1 VMWLLPMAH
10 HFVVSILLYLR
21 YGATILLPAGTLA
34 GPVLEF
40 AARERATVLYASPH
54 HYRMLAKDRSGLRLD
69 SVRLAVSTAEGLRAE
84 IAAAFAERFGIP
96 LVQALGI
103 IEVGIPVLNA
113 ASAATK
119 PLALGRPLPGF
130 EIWLRDSDGRPVAG
144 PTSPERTGEICIRG
158 PGLFDAYL
166 DPWLPAARILE
177 PDGFRTGDQGW
188 FDADG
193 DLTLAGRR
201 ASRISMAGMKFFG
214 EEIEAVLALHPGV
227 RESRVFAREHPQLG
241 EIPVAEIVA
250 VDPAAPP
257 SRQALGAHC
266 RAGLP
271 GYKVPREFRVVDAL
285 PRTETGKLARAA
297 GSLPASGRPVTA
309 G

>member
-1 VMWLLPMAH
+1 V
-10 HFVVSILLYLR
+10 
-21 YGATILLPAGTLA
+21 
-34 GPVLEF
+34 
-40 AARERATVLYASPH
+40 
-54 HYRMLAKDRSGLRLD
+54 
-69 SVRLAVSTAEGLRAE
+69 
-84 IAAAFAERFGIP
+84 
-96 LVQALGI
+96 
-103 IEVGIPVLNA
+103 
-113 ASAATK
+113 
-119 PLALGRPLPGF
+119 
-130 EIWLRDSDGRPVAG
+130 G

-158 PGLFDAYL
+158 PGLLDAYL
-166 DPWLPAARILE
+166 EPWLPAARILV

-214 EEIEAVLALHPGV
+214 EEVEAVLALHPGV

-250 VDPAAPP
+250 LDPAAPP
-257 SRQALGAHC
+257 SRQELVAHC

-297 GSLPASGRPVTA
+297 DPPRASGRPLTA